1 MPSVTYKMVHVVAIP
16 VPTAED
22 VTNVSLGI
30 GIFPIVNLV
39 NATVML

>member
-16 VPTAED
+16 VLMVED
-22 VTNVSLGI
+22 VTNVSLGT

-39 NATVML
+39 SATVML